1 MSKISFKSRVECT
14 SQLLDSIAE
23 ADVDLNND
31 VVKNDSDVEQPEARN
46 KMQLPELQTLYQPNR
61 ASTDR

>member
-46 KMQLPELQTLYQPNR
+46 KMQLPEL
-61 ASTDR
+61 